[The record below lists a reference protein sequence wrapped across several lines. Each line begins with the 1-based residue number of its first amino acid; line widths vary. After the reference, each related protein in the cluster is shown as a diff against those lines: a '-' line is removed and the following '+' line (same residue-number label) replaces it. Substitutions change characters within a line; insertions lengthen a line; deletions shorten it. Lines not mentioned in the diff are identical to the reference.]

1 MSEEGKKRLKDLAKQ
16 VRDKV
21 ATTGAPVLHTRGL
34 ELVEDLAKELTG
46 PDGLPGLKL
55 HRDSPAKFRV
65 QRSQRGNTGAFGA
78 PPEITIEW
86 ERDVG
91 AIGFTCQKH
100 GEPKTFVRY
109 VWDQGESK
117 WRKLDGGGEIYED
130 VTTALVEFLYPEM
143 KPPVV

>member
-65 QRSQRGNTGAFGA
+65 QRSRGGADA
-78 PPEITIEW
+78 EITVEW

-100 GEPKTFVRY
+100 GEPRTFVRY
-109 VWDQGESK
+109 VWDQGEAK

-130 VTTALVEFLYPEM
+130 MTTALVEFLYPEM
-143 KPPVV
+143 KPPAV

>member
-21 ATTGAPVLHTRGL
+21 ATTGAPVLQQRGL
-34 ELVEDLAKELTG
+34 DIVEDLAKELTG

-55 HRDSPAKFRV
+55 HRDSATKFRV
-65 QRSQRGNTGAFGA
+65 QRSPRNAD
-78 PPEITIEW
+78 ITVEW
-86 ERDVG
+86 ERDIG
-91 AIGFTCQKH
+91 ALALTCQKH

-109 VWDQGESK
+109 VWDAGESK

-130 VTTALVEFLYPEM
+130 VTSALVEYLYPEM
-143 KPPVV
+143 KA

>member
-1 MSEEGKKRLKDLAKQ
+1 MSEDGKQRLKDLARQ
-16 VRDKV
+16 VREKV
-21 ATTGAPVLHTRGL
+21 ATTGAPVLQQRGL
-34 ELVEDLAKELTG
+34 DIVEDLAKELSG

-55 HRDSPAKFRV
+55 LRDSPTKFRV

-78 PPEITIEW
+78 PPEITLEW

-130 VTTALVEFLYPEM
+130 VTIALVEFLYPEM